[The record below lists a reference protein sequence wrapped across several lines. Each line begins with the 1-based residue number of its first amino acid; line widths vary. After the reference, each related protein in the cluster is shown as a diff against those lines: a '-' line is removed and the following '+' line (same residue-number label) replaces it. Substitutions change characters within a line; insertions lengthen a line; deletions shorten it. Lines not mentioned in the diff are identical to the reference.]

1 MLDKYQRLM
10 IPSTPPLM
18 AEALAIRLGI
28 TMAATLARDFQ
39 FLKPIN
45 NKTFDKEIYGIVSD
59 IHHIS
64 SMFNFISFSYICRS
78 ENLKADK
85 LAKLFIGLHSDV
97 LDLLM

>member
-39 FLKPIN
+39 SLKYAP
-45 NKTFDKEIYGIVSD
+45 T
-59 IHHIS
+59 
-64 SMFNFISFSYICRS
+64 
-78 ENLKADK
+78 L
-85 LAKLFIGLHSDV
+85 
-97 LDLLM
+97 